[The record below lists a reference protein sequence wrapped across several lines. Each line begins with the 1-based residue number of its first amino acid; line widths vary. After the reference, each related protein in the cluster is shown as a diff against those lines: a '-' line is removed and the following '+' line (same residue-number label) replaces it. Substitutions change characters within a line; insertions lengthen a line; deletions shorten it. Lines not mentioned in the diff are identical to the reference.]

1 MHAVGAEHV
10 RQLVGV
16 EHDGRR
22 SAGQHEPREL
32 VGEELRRLEMHVRVD
47 EARND
52 ITSGCVDD
60 LAALVVAEPGDPAV
74 RDRDVDVEP
83 LAGEHGQDA
92 TSSHDDVGG
101 LVAAGDGEASGEIG
115 RHGEAILP

>member
-1 MHAVGAEHV
+1 MNAVGAEDV
-10 RQLVGV
+10 RQLVRV

-22 SAGQHEPREL
+22 SAGQYQSREL

-47 EARND
+47 EARDD
-52 ITSGCVDD
+52 IASGCVDD
-60 LAALVVAEPGDPAV
+60 LAALVVSEPGDPAV
-74 RDRDVDVEP
+74 CDRDVDVEP
-83 LAGEHGQDA
+83 LAGEDGQDA

-101 LVAAGDGEASGEIG
+101 LVAAGNGESSGEIG